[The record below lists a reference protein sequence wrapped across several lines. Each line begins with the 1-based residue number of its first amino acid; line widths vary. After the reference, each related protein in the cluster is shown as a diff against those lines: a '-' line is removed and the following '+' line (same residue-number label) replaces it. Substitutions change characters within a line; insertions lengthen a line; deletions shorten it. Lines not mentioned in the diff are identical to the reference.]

1 MYVDEM
7 LNCVDC
13 GGQFAFTAGE
23 QRFYEQKGFQNK
35 PNRCMDCRSARKAM
49 RSQNGGIGG
58 GDRAH
63 GSGRPREMFSATCSN
78 CGQTAEV
85 PFNPR
90 GDTPVYCRDCFQSRP
105 SYR

>member
-7 LNCVDC
+7 LSCVDC
-13 GGQFAFTAGE
+13 GRQFAFTSGE

-35 PNRCMDCRSARKAM
+35 PNRCPDCRSARKAM
-49 RSQNGGIGG
+49 RAQNGGGMNGERPGG
-58 GDRAH
+58 
-63 GSGRPREMFSATCSN
+63 GRPREMFVATCSN
-78 CGQTAEV
+78 CGQSAEV

-90 GDTPVYCRDCFQSRP
+90 GDKPVYCRDCFLSRS

>member
-13 GGQFAFTAGE
+13 GRQFVFSAGE

-35 PNRCMDCRSARKAM
+35 PNRCPDCRSARKAM
-49 RSQNGGIGG
+49 RGQNGGGMNGG
-58 GDRAH
+58 GE
-63 GSGRPREMFSATCSN
+63 RPARQREMFQATCSQ
-78 CGQTAEV
+78 CGQIAEV

-90 GDTPVYCRDCFQSRP
+90 GDKPVYCRDCFQSRP